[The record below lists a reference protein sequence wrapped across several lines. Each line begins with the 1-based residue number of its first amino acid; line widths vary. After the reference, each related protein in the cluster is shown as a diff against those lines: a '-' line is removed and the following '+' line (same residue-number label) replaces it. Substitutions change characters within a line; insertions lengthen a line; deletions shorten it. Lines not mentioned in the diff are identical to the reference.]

1 MGLMAAILQVT
12 GALALVVGLIL
23 ALPVAWAVLAIGALT
38 VVGGT
43 VLEVGRRPRHVVVPG
58 PIERRTAILNDYQR
72 TASER

>member
-38 VVGGT
+38 VAGGT
-43 VLEVGRRPRHVVVPG
+43 VLEVGRRPRRVVAPG
-58 PIERRTAILNDYQR
+58 PTDRRTAILNDYQR